1 MLIYNVTIKITPQ
14 IHEAWVTWMQE
25 KHIPDVMSKGCFTE
39 YRFVRVLEID
49 DSEGPTYATQYFADS
64 KANYKAH
71 MIFRK
76 GGSMI
81 NKAIRIQ
88 KNLKLENTINMQ
100 CNKPK

>member
-64 KANYKAH
+64 KANYNRYLELYAPDLRKDALDKWGRNF
-71 MIFRK
+71 IGFR
-76 GGSMI
+76 S
-81 NKAIRIQ
+81 
-88 KNLKLENTINMQ
+88 LMQ
-100 CNKPK
+100 VVH